1 MHGGPAADAVTAAR
15 IRRADDVLD
24 MQRAAHRGGTEPV
37 LRWLARRTGAKV
49 LLMTFEGTPAHRPH
63 ALLSDAER
71 GLALRGARELAGQ
84 RRGSVAINQEGFTC
98 IVLPLDGPR
107 GTSAPLLVAVAPQP
121 APPELP
127 LLLADATSLLS
138 LGWWAEHVTRQQ
150 RRLAVAEAG
159 TREAVVHLLL
169 NGHTSAAR
177 QVAGALG
184 PCLPTTVR
192 VYVIEGP
199 PQARSRLAGE
209 LAEVVRDEVWI
220 LPCPVYA
227 DHIFVLEPG
236 DSTPTRVWP
245 PDLAAT
251 CRIGESNAVPLRETG
266 TGYAQAFHALA
277 SARAGR
283 ERQTSFAANPDLAL
297 TIGPA
302 VAAWAE
308 TFLAPIRAHRPGR
321 PQDPD
326 STELLATAASWISF
340 RSGATA
346 HLKIH
351 RNTLSARLT
360 RIQELLSLDLHLLA
374 DQAALALAL
383 RAVAAKLPPL
393 PKQDAAGAAISPT
406 LEELLQLPQARAWAQ
421 EQFRPLTAPDVP
433 AYIGETLT
441 TWLRLDAR
449 VGSTATALSIS
460 ASAVRKRLT
469 HCEALL
475 KRSLLRPPGSVHDLW
490 LARRAL
496 GQTPGSH
503 CTEDTIGARGLA
515 EVRRR
520 LERLSAAREVQT
532 QRH

>member
-1 MHGGPAADAVTAAR
+1 MQGDLAADAVAVAR
-15 IRRADDVLD
+15 IRRANDVLD
-24 MQRAAHRGGTEPV
+24 MQRAARKGGTEPV

-49 LLMTFEGTPAHRPH
+49 LLMTSEGTPAHQPQ
-63 ALLSDAER
+63 APLSDAER
-71 GLALRGARELAGQ
+71 ALALRGARELAGR
-84 RRGSVAINQEGFTC
+84 RRGSVAIDQDGFTC
-98 IVLPLDGPR
+98 IALPLDGPR
-107 GTSAPLLVAVAPQP
+107 GASAPLLAAVAPQP

-127 LLLADATSLLS
+127 ILLADATSALS
-138 LGWWAEHVTRQQ
+138 LSWLAEHVGRQQ
-150 RRLAVAEAG
+150 RRLTVAEAR
-159 TREAVVHLLL
+159 TREAVMHLLL

-184 PCLPTTVR
+184 PALPTTVR

-199 PQARSRLAGE
+199 PQARSRLAEE
-209 LAEVVRDEVWI
+209 LAEATHDDVWI
-220 LPCPVYA
+220 VPCPVYA

-236 DSTPTRVWP
+236 DTAPTHVWP
-245 PDLAAT
+245 PNLAAT
-251 CRIGESNAVPLRETG
+251 CWIGESNAVPLQETA

-277 SARAGR
+277 SARAGY
-283 ERQTSFAANPDLAL
+283 ERQTSFAANPDLTLA
-297 TIGPA
+297 IGPA
-302 VAAWAE
+302 ATTWAE

-360 RIQELLSLDLHLLA
+360 YIQELLGLNLHRLA

-383 RAVAAKLPPL
+383 RAIAAKFPP
-393 PKQDAAGAAISPT
+393 PPEHDAAGAAASPT
-406 LEELLQLPQARAWAQ
+406 LDELLQLPHIRAWAQ

-433 AYIGETLT
+433 AYLGETLT

-449 VGSTATALSIS
+449 TGPTATALSIS

-469 HCEALL
+469 HSEALL
-475 KRSLLRPPGSVHDLW
+475 KRSLLRPPSAVHDLW
-490 LARRAL
+490 HARRAL
-496 GQTPGSH
+496 RQIPLSHCAEDTPG
-503 CTEDTIGARGLA
+503 GRGLA
-515 EVRRR
+515 EVQRR
-520 LERLSAAREVQT
+520 LDHLSAARDFQL
-532 QRH
+532 QRP